1 MKVGVISDTH
11 ISSSHEGV
19 PKALLNELRGVDL
32 ILHAG
37 DLVVL
42 QVLESLRE
50 VAPVE
55 AVAGNMDDPQVKETL
70 PRKRV
75 LFVENVR
82 IGLIHGWGSPVGLP
96 ERVLGEFAEDL
107 SVVVFGHSHCGYQ
120 KRMGEMLLFNPGSA
134 KKGFFS
140 SVRSYGI
147 LTIEGDQVKG
157 KILRW

>member
-1 MKVGVISDTH
+1 MKIGVISDTH

-42 QVLESLRE
+42 QVLEALRE

-70 PRKRV
+70 PRKRI
-75 LFVENVR
+75 LSVENVR
-82 IGLIHGWGSPVGLP
+82 IGLTHGWGSPVGLP
-96 ERVLGEFAEDL
+96 ERVLGEFADDL
-107 SVVVFGHSHCGYQ
+107 SVVVFGHSHRSYQ
-120 KRMGEMLLFNPGSA
+120 KRVGEILLFNPGSA
-134 KKGFFS
+134 RRGFLS
-140 SVRSYGI
+140 PVRSYGI
-147 LTIEGDQVKG
+147 LTIQGDHVEGN
-157 KILRW
+157 ILRW